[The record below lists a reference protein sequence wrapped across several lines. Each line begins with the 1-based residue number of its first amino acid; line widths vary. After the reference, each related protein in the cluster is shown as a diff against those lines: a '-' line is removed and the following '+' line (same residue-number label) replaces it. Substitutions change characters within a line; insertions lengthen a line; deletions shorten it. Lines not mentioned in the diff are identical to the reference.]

1 MLFYLSE
8 WLGEAASDPVW
19 QDRLSPLR
27 LFTYISFRSAGAFL
41 TALVVSLA
49 FGPRVIK
56 ALIRLKFGQ
65 NYEDIATSVGGRSQG
80 SVKLGVPSM
89 GGLLIHLALLSS
101 TLLWA
106 QWNTFIL
113 LCIAGTA
120 LLAAVGFFDDYM
132 KIKRKDGI
140 GASGHVK
147 IAVQIGVSLLVIA
160 GLMMQ
165 PETRSLVVDIYVPF
179 RAEPWKELLLV
190 GASLIFLTV
199 TGSSNAVNLTD
210 GMDGLAIGCMIIVSF
225 IFLIVTYVTGHV
237 VFAEYLRIDY
247 VDGAGELTVLCAALI
262 GAGLGF
268 LWFNSH
274 PAQVFMG
281 DTGSLALGGLMGMVA
296 VMVHQPFLLVIAGGV
311 FVMEALSVI
320 SQRYYFKYTRRRYGE
335 GRRIFLMAPIH
346 HHFEKLGW
354 PETKI
359 VTRFY
364 ILCILFGVFAL
375 VTLKIR

>member
-113 LCIAGTA
+113 LCVAGTA

-147 IAVQIGVSLLVIA
+147 IAVQIGVSLMVIA

-165 PETRSLVVDIYVPF
+165 PETRSLVADIYVPF
-179 RAEPWKELLLV
+179 RAEPWKDLLLV